1 MNTLK
6 EEMKKDSEFKKIL
19 DDVKKGAKKIC

>member
-19 DDVKKGAKKIC
+19 DEVKRGAKKIQ